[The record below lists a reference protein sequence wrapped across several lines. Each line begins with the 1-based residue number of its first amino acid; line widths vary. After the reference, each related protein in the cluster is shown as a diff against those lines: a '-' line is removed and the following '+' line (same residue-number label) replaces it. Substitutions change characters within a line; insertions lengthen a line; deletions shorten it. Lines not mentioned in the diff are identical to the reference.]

1 MENVRVLLTFR
12 IPQPLDKNTTNK
24 TKKKQQFID
33 FSNSYNYIT
42 FRFIYFLIIITLK
55 WSFSCGNTL
64 FEIRDDNDFV
74 EMKGGASF
82 NSHKT
87 RSMS

>member
-1 MENVRVLLTFR
+1 MENVRSLD
-12 IPQPLDKNTTNK
+12 IPDSATAQQKHDKQD
-24 TKKKQQFID
+24 KKKTQFID